1 MALLA
6 RLARLGLRKTPCVRV
21 MTNRMKNWSSKELQ
35 ADLFKIRLE
44 AADILQSA
52 GCRDILARTQVV
64 TETEDCLREV
74 GRIMTAGGPVGVD
87 FEGVADSKMTSLVQI
102 SDLEGRIT
110 IFRTG
115 INPELFSRGGLA
127 DILQSQEI
135 IKVIH
140 GSSSDCLSLYRDD
153 VKLWNIFDTA
163 GPWDTVIV
171 VIFIDLFSSVAYK
184 VLDFQRRGSNFF
196 TAPTISF
203 NNLCNFY
210 CLPENPMK
218 DLFKNILWKMELTK
232 GGLYSLDNPK
242 PILDELRVY
251 CAWDVAPLI
260 R

>member
-6 RLARLGLRKTPCVRV
+6 RLQRLGLRKAPCVRV

-35 ADLFKIRLE
+35 ADLFRIRLE

-52 GCRDILARTQVV
+52 GCRDILARTKVV

-115 INPELFSRGGLA
+115 VNPELFSRGGLA

-140 GSSSDCLSLYRDD
+140 GSTSDCLSLYRDD

-163 GPWDTVIV
+163 GQWETLSSFLLIFYLQSPTRCWTSRGRAATSSPPQLSASIIYAISTV
-171 VIFIDLFSSVAYK
+171 
-184 VLDFQRRGSNFF
+184 
-196 TAPTISF
+196 
-203 NNLCNFY
+203 
-210 CLPENPMK
+210 CLRT
-218 DLFKNILWKMELTK
+218 L
-232 GGLYSLDNPK
+232 
-242 PILDELRVY
+242 
-251 CAWDVAPLI
+251 
-260 R
+260 